1 MISANVLLPEYVLRS
16 VLYCTNGLLKVP
28 DIIAILTCG
37 YKDEVWN
44 IIKESCWS
52 SDVVIVDSHLRSMT
66 SALREMGRFLVSGMI
81 SLLSRGRWVLLHIS
95 R

>member
-1 MISANVLLPEYVLRS
+1 MISANVLLPAYVLRS

-44 IIKESCWS
+44 VIKESCWS
-52 SDVVIVDSHLRSMT
+52 SHVVIVDSHLRSMA
-66 SALREMGRFLVSGMI
+66 SAPREMGRFLVSGMI
-81 SLLSRGRWVLLHIS
+81 SLLSRGR
-95 R
+95 